1 MKKLSFIDA
10 ISAWENAIKN
20 KDKSKLDELLSDDFV
35 WKNIAME
42 GEGSKVETIEW
53 AINVSKEVPG
63 FEIGDYKTIYEGED
77 ILVGTHSVNQDDR
90 DETIVVCIANISKDG
105 RHITMWRHLRAEYP
119 E

>member
-1 MKKLSFIDA
+1 MKKLSFINA

-20 KDKSKLDELLSDDFV
+20 EDKSKLDELLSDDFV

-90 DETIVVCIANISKDG
+90 DETIVICIANISKDG
-105 RHITMWRHLRAEYP
+105 RHITMWRHLRAEYS